1 MTGETEAARLPKL
14 SLGNIVDQG
23 WKGGERKRWRLWS
36 LSPNPQA
43 IHEPW
48 TGSCCFLLTESS
60 PMLKSVLL
68 LLLRRLSYKDYS
80 VGHANLSCM
89 AGRVYTARLPLIHS
103 CVIE

>member
-23 WKGGERKRWRLWS
+23 WKGGERKRWHLWS

-48 TGSCCFLLTESS
+48 DG
-60 PMLKSVLL
+60 KLL
-68 LLLRRLSYKDYS
+68 LPFDR
-80 VGHANLSCM
+80 VQPHAQVS
-89 AGRVYTARLPLIHS
+89 TAPAS
-103 CVIE
+103 EKA